1 MLASHDAMQQY
12 PFKQFAHT
20 LDQRK
25 TPMLTQIQTD
35 ISEFLKTEANAAV
48 VRACSGGST
57 ADANIAEAQELLAL
71 RARMIARAQPSL
83 SASQLELPF
92 FKKAA

>member
-1 MLASHDAMQQY
+1 MQQY
-12 PFKQFAHT
+12 RFKKFVHT
-20 LDQRK
+20 PDQRK

-35 ISEFLKTEANAAV
+35 ISEFLKAEANAAV
-48 VRACSGGST
+48 ARACSGGST
-57 ADANIAEAQELLAL
+57 ADASIAEAQELLAL

-83 SASQLELPF
+83 SVSQLELPF

>member
-1 MLASHDAMQQY
+1 MLATHVAMQQY
-12 PFKQFAHT
+12 SFKNFIHT
-20 LDQRK
+20 PGQQK
-25 TPMLTQIQTD
+25 SPMLTQTQAD
-35 ISEFLKTEANAAV
+35 ISEFLKAEANAAV
-48 VRACSGGST
+48 ARACSGGST